1 MEKINNKLRL
11 SKQKLTSLPF
21 RKIAPNIVT
30 MLALCAGVTSIRY
43 SIAENWAMAVI
54 CIFLAAFFDGLDGRV
69 ARMLKGSTK
78 FGAELDSLSDFVSF
92 GVAPAIL
99 MFQWTLF
106 DLPKFGWFFCLLF
119 AIGMSM
125 RLARFNTMLDEDP
138 QPEYWHHFFVGVPA
152 PAAAALAIMPIMMT
166 FDFPELEYIL
176 RSNTFCSVLMLV
188 VAFLMVSRIPTVSTK
203 KMKVPTF
210 MFIPMMLVVALFA
223 SFIISQPW
231 MTLGVMTALYAL
243 SIPVGIFVFLHEK
256 REYENGYR
264 LTKQIL
270 GDKYDAYIGNNDMT
284 ALGILAC
291 LKDHN
296 IKTNVAGFDNIPET
310 DFPQIQL
317 TTVDHGACEKGKEAV
332 DILLEQTKSERKR
345 IVHMEYEPQ
354 LIIRLST
361 FNRKKSSSQ

>member
-1 MEKINNKLRL
+1 
-11 SKQKLTSLPF
+11 
-21 RKIAPNIVT
+21 
-30 MLALCAGVTSIRY
+30 
-43 SIAENWAMAVI
+43 
-54 CIFLAAFFDGLDGRV
+54 
-69 ARMLKGSTK
+69 MLKGSTK

-138 QPEYWHHFFVGVPA
+138 QPEYWQHFFVGVPA

-256 REYENGYR
+256 REYENR
-264 LTKQIL
+264 
-270 GDKYDAYIGNNDMT
+270 
-284 ALGILAC
+284 
-291 LKDHN
+291 
-296 IKTNVAGFDNIPET
+296 
-310 DFPQIQL
+310 
-317 TTVDHGACEKGKEAV
+317 
-332 DILLEQTKSERKR
+332 
-345 IVHMEYEPQ
+345 
-354 LIIRLST
+354 
-361 FNRKKSSSQ
+361 